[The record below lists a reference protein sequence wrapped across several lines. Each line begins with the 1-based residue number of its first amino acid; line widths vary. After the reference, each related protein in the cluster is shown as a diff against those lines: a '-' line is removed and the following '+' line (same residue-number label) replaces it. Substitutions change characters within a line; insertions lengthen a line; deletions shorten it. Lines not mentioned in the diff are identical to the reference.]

1 VSLVL
6 PRLDA
11 AGLSLNYQ
19 AADFG
24 PPKAADVAGTAKRLL
39 ATDFDATVTLTFPGG
54 KSVAASARDM
64 LQAEGGKA
72 KTWLCGPVA
81 VEWLLTGPLVDN
93 AGHAD
98 PDMAV
103 QFQIRYY
110 PESGHAR
117 VSVVVE
123 KCSDHGSDGGLVYDA
138 VIQRGRARRE
148 IVFEQKDV
156 RHCDLMRWRKVFSWG
171 AGGEPAQVNPRM
183 DVEAM
188 IAAAVI
194 PPYDTSLRVPE
205 KAIADYDAR
214 WQKTPKGINHNG
226 LYRAS
231 MPDTGGHDD
240 RGLLPRWVAMYLLS
254 MDPRLREAVIGADEM
269 SGHAGIH
276 ARTART
282 GRIETQDARPLL
294 WLADERAGN
303 WGTERWRGVWQ
314 KGREIQKPAPPRTA
328 EKIKSVF
335 IPDLA
340 HVPALAYGGYLAT
353 GDLFFLEETYFWA
366 SYALLSYNPGYR
378 EGIFNDGQ
386 MRGKAWGLRLGLMAA
401 LIAPDADPEKEYFTR
416 LVAKTYERHRKFM
429 ESPDAHP
436 LGIALVP
443 RGGGKG
449 DVTIPPWQHDFN
461 VLVADWAARAGFADA
476 AKFRDRLLVFTIGRF
491 TNAPDFSPQTGTGYW
506 WLIARDDQPYL
517 TWKALYDANYPDVP
531 RGRFVTREDFE
542 ANKAYKTA
550 GGQWDD
556 YIGSYVSIARAAAA
570 AGVRAGFPKAREAY
584 DFVSRHSPEILKN
597 ESSDPTWSF
606 RLAP

>member
-1 VSLVL
+1 MGVRRQ
-6 PRLDA
+6 P
-11 AGLSLNYQ
+11 
-19 AADFG
+19 
-24 PPKAADVAGTAKRLL
+24 AK
-39 ATDFDATVTLTFPGG
+39 
-54 KSVAASARDM
+54 
-64 LQAEGGKA
+64 
-72 KTWLCGPVA
+72 
-81 VEWLLTGPLVDN
+81 
-93 AGHAD
+93 
-98 PDMAV
+98 
-103 QFQIRYY
+103 
-110 PESGHAR
+110 
-117 VSVVVE
+117 
-123 KCSDHGSDGGLVYDA
+123 
-138 VIQRGRARRE
+138 
-148 IVFEQKDV
+148 
-156 RHCDLMRWRKVFSWG
+156 
-171 AGGEPAQVNPRM
+171 VNPRM

-188 IAAAVI
+188 IASAVI

-328 EKIKSVF
+328 EEIKSVF

-401 LIAPDADPEKEYFTR
+401 LIAPDADPEKEYFTPAR
-416 LVAKTYERHRKFM
+416 RQDLRTPPQVH
-429 ESPDAHP
+429 
-436 LGIALVP
+436 GIAQRAP
-443 RGGGKG
+443 AG
-449 DVTIPPWQHDFN
+449 DRPGAAGRRQGRRHHSP
-461 VLVADWAARAGFADA
+461 LAARFQCLGS
-476 AKFRDRLLVFTIGRF
+476 RLGGPRRL
-491 TNAPDFSPQTGTGYW
+491 
-506 WLIARDDQPYL
+506 
-517 TWKALYDANYPDVP
+517 
-531 RGRFVTREDFE
+531 RGRRE
-542 ANKAYKTA
+542 
-550 GGQWDD
+550 
-556 YIGSYVSIARAAAA
+556 V
-570 AGVRAGFPKAREAY
+570 P
-584 DFVSRHSPEILKN
+584 
-597 ESSDPTWSF
+597 
-606 RLAP
+606 